1 MKKLTPVLLIA
12 LVHAVFLCGIVFGAS
27 VEKRADK
34 VLIEKKARKL
44 TLLQGTAVIQTY
56 RIALGSHPI
65 GPKQCQGD
73 QRTPEGHYIIDARKK
88 NSHYHWSLHVS
99 YPNETDRAVA
109 RKRRCN
115 PGGDIFIHGLP
126 NGYGWLGK
134 AHTAHDWTLGCVAV
148 TDEEIEE
155 IWRLVPKGTPVEIK
169 P

>member
-1 MKKLTPVLLIA
+1 MKRILLVLLIG
-12 LVHAVFLCGIVFGAS
+12 LPSSLIPCGIVHAAS
-27 VEKRADK
+27 IEKRADK
-34 VLIEKKARKL
+34 VLIEKEARKL
-44 TLLQGTAVIQTY
+44 TLMQGTTVIQTY
-56 RIALGSHPI
+56 RIALGAQPI

-73 QRTPEGHYIIDARKK
+73 HRTPEGHYTIDGRNK
-88 NSHYHWSLHVS
+88 NSHFHWSLRLS

-148 TDEEIEE
+148 TDQEIEE
-155 IWRLVPKGTPVEIK
+155 IWRLVPNGTPVEIK